1 MNADHRTQIEA
12 LYFELFDNLLAYAR
26 CCLENTALAEEAVQE
41 TFRIACQRPE
51 CVCNSPNPRGWIFI
65 TLKYTIRSIK
75 RSRVAAIHILEQY
88 LMTQTNEVSFND
100 NNPSV
105 EITYQNVAHLEEF
118 KILKEL
124 AIEGKSY
131 MEMAAERGIT
141 VSACRKRVQRAKEKL
156 QKKLKKCL

>member
-1 MNADHRTQIEA
+1 MNADHSSQIEA
-12 LYFELFDNLLAYAR
+12 LYFELFDNLFAYAR
-26 CCLENTALAEEAVQE
+26 SCLENNALAEEAVQE

-51 CVCNSPNPRGWIFI
+51 NACNSPNPRGWIFI
-65 TLKYTIRSIK
+65 TLKYTIRSII
-75 RSRVAAIHILEQY
+75 RSRATAKHILEQY
-88 LMTQTNEVSFND
+88 LMSQTGEISFND
-100 NNPSV
+100 NTLSV
-105 EITYQNVAHLEEF
+105 EITYENVAHLEEF
-118 KILKEL
+118 KLLKEL